1 MCYCA
6 HMFPLSRNCGGR
18 HLYPHLSKLSSSQSI
33 IYLTQYC
40 YEVLPIEKKN
50 VVAVVTGLV
59 PRKDRYSYNHI
70 KRKQK
75 FLCFYRWL
83 SGVLMKR
90 GPYFSCTLISGV
102 YFLCLNLS
110 SEFGNSVT
118 FFYCKHLVVS
128 IASFV

>member
-1 MCYCA
+1 VLTCFLFKENVEAGICI
-6 HMFPLSRNCGGR
+6 HD
-18 HLYPHLSKLSSSQSI
+18 LSKLSSSQSI